1 VDEFERDL
9 SENTKAIE
17 TARASLLERLRLLTD
32 DDLRRG
38 RRGGWSIQEVLRHVI
53 DAEIAY
59 TKVIAHL
66 RGVSLQILESTP
78 DDVAT
83 MSATVTALERSR
95 GVLSSTVSGVD
106 ESTFYE
112 LRTLGREQYSV
123 VSVLENVASHDHEH
137 LEQIVKTVA
146 SSAGG

>member
-32 DDLRRG
+32 EDLRRG

-66 RGVSLQILESTP
+66 RGLSLQVPESTP
-78 DDVAT
+78 DDVGT

-95 GVLSSTVSGVD
+95 GVLSSAFSGVD

-112 LRTLGREQYSV
+112 LRLLGREQYSV
-123 VSVLENVASHDHEH
+123 LSVLENVASHDHEH

>member
-1 VDEFERDL
+1 
-9 SENTKAIE
+9 
-17 TARASLLERLRLLTD
+17 
-32 DDLRRG
+32 
-38 RRGGWSIQEVLRHVI
+38 VLRHVI

-66 RGVSLQILESTP
+66 RGQSLQVLQSTP

-83 MSATVTALERSR
+83 MSATVSALERSR
-95 GVLSSTVSGVD
+95 SVLSSAVSGVD

-112 LRTLGREQYSV
+112 LRTFGREQYSV
-123 VSVLENVASHDHEH
+123 VSVLENVASHDYEH
-137 LEQIVKTVA
+137 LEQIVKTVV